1 MARSVSQDFLQVFRF
16 SVKDAGGELI
26 AGGEDVFSFG
36 GGEDQGV
43 GFAGCS
49 GLELTAE
56 TEEIREG
63 NWPFP
68 HHVIKQGSVGQVTL
82 RRGILP
88 KDSDFYLWFNA
99 ALFGYLV
106 VRRHLVVTLLTRG
119 GLAAKAW
126 LLHGCI
132 PTACTVWPEL
142 DASSNEIA
150 IAEMTVQPA
159 YVEELDV
166 STV

>member
-1 MARSVSQDFLQVFRF
+1 MARSVAMDLLQVFRF
-16 SVKDAGGELI
+16 SVRDAGGDLTVI
-26 AGGEDVFSFG
+26 GEDVFSFG
-36 GGEDQGV
+36 GGEEGGV

-68 HHVIKQGSVGQVTL
+68 HHVIKGGAVGQVTL

-88 KDSDFYLWFNA
+88 RDSDFYNWFNA
-99 ALFGYLV
+99 ALFGFLV
-106 VRRHLVVTLLTRG
+106 VRRHLVVTMLTRG

-126 LLHGCI
+126 LLHSCI

-150 IAEMTVQPA
+150 YAELTVQPA